1 MTLAGRATVDG
12 QTAIH
17 LTEHLAGGQINLW
30 VSPTTYLPIREI
42 DTAPGVPL
50 TSDKAIRDDYRWLP
64 ATAAN
69 LRLITAAAAIPAG
82 FTQVSPDNGR

>member
-1 MTLAGRATVDG
+1 
-12 QTAIH
+12 
-17 LTEHLAGGQINLW
+17 
-30 VSPTTYLPIREI
+30 
-42 DTAPGVPL
+42 VPL

-82 FTQVSPDNGR
+82 FTQVSPDTGR